1 MSVMTLLHYHITNIS
16 RLLSDQSFPT
26 QLGNNLV
33 YFIYRSGSHNLSRRH
48 TSSEWGPSHP
58 QGADNW
64 SSFLLFG
71 DNWKISISLRL
82 NSTVSSNEPIECQW
96 RTNVNITDLPAC
108 HGLLSPSCDFPDKN
122 VNPGGGGGC
131 ILST

>member
-1 MSVMTLLHYHITNIS
+1 MSLQKSQLVSFTDLGATICQDVTPAQSGVPHTLRGAIIGHHFFY
-16 RLLSDQSFPT
+16 SF
-26 QLGNNLV
+26 
-33 YFIYRSGSHNLSRRH
+33 
-48 TSSEWGPSHP
+48 
-58 QGADNW
+58 
-64 SSFLLFG
+64 

-82 NSTVSSNEPIECQW
+82 NSTVISNEPIECQW